1 VKQKQRLISGF
12 HAMQS
17 NFERS
22 VYATHFFIILL
33 LILFS
38 NNLLAQDLK
47 VLKGVITSEKGEL
60 LSGVTVQ
67 VKNTRLIT
75 QSNREGE
82 YLLSKVPVNVSLI
95 FSRLG
100 FKDLS
105 LELELISDKENIKNI
120 IYNQLM
126 KFI

>member
-1 VKQKQRLISGF
+1 
-12 HAMQS
+12 MQS

-120 IYNQLM
+120 ETLCIFATTCRSS
-126 KFI
+126 KFIETNFN